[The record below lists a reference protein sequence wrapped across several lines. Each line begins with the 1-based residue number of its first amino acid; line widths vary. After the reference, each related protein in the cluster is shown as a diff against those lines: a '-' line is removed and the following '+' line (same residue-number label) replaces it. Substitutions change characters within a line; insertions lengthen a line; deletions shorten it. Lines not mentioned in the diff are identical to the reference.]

1 MRGDQIFTH
10 DAAGDQMF
18 LNNSLQHRWIALPV
32 PGSFGVYDRNRSTF
46 ADAEAVGFRP
56 KDAALFG
63 EFQLFE
69 PSLQEPPCGEAT
81 VLVTA
86 LRFGLIAAEKN
97 MAPRDRHT
105 DAGRDFS
112 LGIGHLVVCPS
123 QIATGRSVVAPS
135 RIAVEK
141 MSWAV
146 IHQLI
151 RTIKYIQRVFRSLIV
166 AVCVLTASSALA
178 QFGHPLKG
186 SWSGDWGP
194 NKDQRTRVL
203 LQVQWDGK
211 AITGAIN
218 PGPNALPLTA
228 ASLDPE
234 TWQVHLEARGIVIDG
249 KLENIGSAHRVL
261 SGTWTQAGRKGDFR
275 LLRN

>member
-1 MRGDQIFTH
+1 
-10 DAAGDQMF
+10 
-18 LNNSLQHRWIALPV
+18 
-32 PGSFGVYDRNRSTF
+32 
-46 ADAEAVGFRP
+46 
-56 KDAALFG
+56 
-63 EFQLFE
+63 
-69 PSLQEPPCGEAT
+69 
-81 VLVTA
+81 
-86 LRFGLIAAEKN
+86 

-135 RIAVEK
+135 RIAVDK

-151 RTIKYIQRVFRSLIV
+151 RTIKYIQRVLRSLIV
-166 AVCVLTASSALA
+166 AVGVLTASTALA

-203 LQVQWDGK
+203 LQIQWDGK

-249 KLENIGSAHRVL
+249 KLDNIGSAHRVL
-261 SGTWTQAGRKGDFR
+261 SGTWTQAGQKGDFR
-275 LLRN
+275 LVRN